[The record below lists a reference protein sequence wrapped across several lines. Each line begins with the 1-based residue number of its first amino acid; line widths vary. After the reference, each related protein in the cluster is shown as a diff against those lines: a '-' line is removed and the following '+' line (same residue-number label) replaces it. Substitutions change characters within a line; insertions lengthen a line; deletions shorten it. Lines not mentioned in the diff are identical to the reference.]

1 MAGDL
6 KKKTQK
12 TPKTPRYVCSGEAHA
27 DLPALQVAV
36 LSVVYAGTF
45 VKLKSLVSR
54 GVLCNVH
61 LLLPG
66 QIPQISARS
75 LKTVESE
82 FGI

>member
-6 KKKTQK
+6 KKQK

-54 GVLCNVH
+54 GVSCATFVYSYLD
-61 LLLPG
+61 
-66 QIPQISARS
+66 RS
-75 LKTVESE
+75 LR
-82 FGI
+82 FRQGH